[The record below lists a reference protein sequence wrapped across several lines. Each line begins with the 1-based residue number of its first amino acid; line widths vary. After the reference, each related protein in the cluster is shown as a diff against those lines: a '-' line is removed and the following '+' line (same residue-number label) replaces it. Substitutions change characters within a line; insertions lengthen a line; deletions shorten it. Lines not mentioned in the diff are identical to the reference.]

1 MDMDETLKEK
11 EKVRRGTR
19 GGTNEVGRTPNDH
32 GKSHQTPNSIP
43 SPFFLDLSPGLFIS
57 TRWFLRRAPTI
68 PTTESRV
75 FPACFVTKQITCP
88 VDVEFLFTCI

>member
-1 MDMDETLKEK
+1 MRCLEQSICGGIVIMDMDETLKEK

-43 SPFFLDLSPGLFIS
+43 SLFSWTSPLDYLFAQGGFFAVHLIHSYY
-57 TRWFLRRAPTI
+57 FLRRGY
-68 PTTESRV
+68 
-75 FPACFVTKQITCP
+75 FLP
-88 VDVEFLFTCI
+88 VL